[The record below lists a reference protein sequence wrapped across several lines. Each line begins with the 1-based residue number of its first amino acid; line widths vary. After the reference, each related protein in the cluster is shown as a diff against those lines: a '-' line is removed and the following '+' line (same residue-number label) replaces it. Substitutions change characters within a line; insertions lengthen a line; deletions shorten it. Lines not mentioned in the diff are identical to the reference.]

1 MRSTGMTVS
10 SFAGPSAIQA
20 DRAAARGLYGGIET
34 HNHRRSSCARSTA
47 SPFSATSAPSR
58 PSARVTKLSIAT
70 NRSWT
75 SASDGE
81 RKERT
86 DWVPV
91 TVLDERQAEWI
102 AANITKGDAVYIE
115 ARVGETSY
123 DKDGERRYTVD
134 VIADMVNL
142 VKSRPED

>member
-1 MRSTGMTVS
+1 MRSINRLTVLGYVGS
-10 SFAGPSAIQA
+10 VKTFGK
-20 DRAAARGLYGGIET
+20 
-34 HNHRRSSCARSTA
+34 
-47 SPFSATSAPSR
+47 
-58 PSARVTKLSIAT
+58 VTKLSIAT